1 MIQPQ
6 THRRK
11 RVAEDVAFVVRS
23 VRPEPGPPRPTPRRV
38 TGSVSDGMYDLD
50 GSAFV
55 SHVLRETTPEHY
67 ARIPR
72 EAHQPCPGALE
83 FAAYFE
89 SLTYDE
95 VNGWRRRCEIDDALV
110 YESSQGWR
118 RVGRLADVRR
128 GDVIAWRFAHAA
140 PGAGTGHVLLVAD
153 TSAPAGPGVMAVRVF
168 GAMRL
173 SIVDDAR
180 ADRDSFESGMGI
192 RTLLFHVGRSGAP
205 SAVQF
210 APSDRFHA
218 LPIVIGRLEPLAP

>member
-6 THRRK
+6 SNRRK
-11 RVAEDVAFVVRS
+11 RVAEEVALVVRPA
-23 VRPEPGPPRPTPRRV
+23 RRAPEPPRSVAGPV
-38 TGSVSDGMYDLD
+38 NGGMYDLD
-50 GSAFV
+50 CSAFV
-55 SHVLRETTPEHY
+55 SYVLRETTPEHY
-67 ARIPR
+67 ARIPK

-110 YESSQGWR
+110 FESSQGWR
-118 RVGRLADVRR
+118 RVERLGDVRR

-140 PGAGTGHVLLVAD
+140 PGADTGHVLLVAD
-153 TSAPAGPGVMAVRVF
+153 KSAPAGSGVIAVRVF
-168 GAMRL
+168 GSTRPPGL
-173 SIVDDAR
+173 EDSQVP
-180 ADRDSFESGMGI
+180 RDSFETGMGI
-192 RTLLFHVGRSGAP
+192 RTLLFQVSRSGAP

-218 LPIVIGRLEPLAP
+218 LPIVIGRLEPLAL